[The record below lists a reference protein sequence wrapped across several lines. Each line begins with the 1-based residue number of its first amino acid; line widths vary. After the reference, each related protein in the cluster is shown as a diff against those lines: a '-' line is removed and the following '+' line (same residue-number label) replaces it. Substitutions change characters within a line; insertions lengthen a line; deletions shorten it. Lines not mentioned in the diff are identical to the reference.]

1 MDQKKILRLINM
13 EEGPKLDFKLR
24 LDIFTEGGKKEFAKD
39 VCAIANS
46 KGGRGYII
54 VGVMD
59 KSKEIIGIEDE
70 DRYGEERIQQIVT
83 TRCEPPIPIE
93 VEFATISGKRVGVI
107 IIYDGDQKPYQ
118 IKETGAFYIRRGST
132 TDVMRK
138 QEILRIFEENLEL
151 AIETCPIIKSN
162 KSLLDKSLI
171 NKYFAKKGIIVTE
184 QNEDF
189 LLESSGITYMDKIT
203 GKVKCTFGGLLV
215 FSEKNSICIAN
226 NIIRIINK
234 VNKNTNEV
242 MVIQGSLLSMIET
255 AKDKINEIINTNYPK
270 EAVLEAVKNAVLY
283 REYTNCN
290 RIIEVIITK
299 RSVVIESPGELIQN
313 FNVGIYNYLR
323 RNMWIYEKLITLD
336 DNNNFLNNEG
346 GFSRIK
352 SAFKGKGKV
361 KFINSQ
367 LENSFKVILPGI
379 Y

>member
-70 DRYGEERIQQIVT
+70 DIYGEERIQQIVT

-151 AIETCPIIKSN
+151 VIETCPIIKSN

-270 EAVLEAVKNAVLY
+270 EAVLEAVKNAVMY

-313 FNVGIYNYLR
+313 FNVGIHNYLR

-336 DNNNFLNNEG
+336 DNKNFLNNEG

>member
-70 DRYGEERIQQIVT
+70 DIYGEERIQQIVT

-151 AIETCPIIKSN
+151 VIETCPIIKSN

-270 EAVLEAVKNAVLY
+270 EAVLEAVKNAVMY

-313 FNVGIYNYLR
+313 FNVGIHNYLR

>member
-1 MDQKKILRLINM
+1 MDQKKILKLINM

-24 LDIFTEGGKKEFAKD
+24 LDIFTEGGKKELAKD

-59 KSKEIIGIEDE
+59 KSKEIIGIDDE
-70 DRYGEERIQQIVT
+70 DIYGEERIQQIVT

-93 VEFATISGKRVGVI
+93 VEFATICGKRVGVI

-151 AIETCPIIKSN
+151 VIETCPIIKSN
-162 KSLLDKSLI
+162 KSLLDKPLI

-313 FNVGIYNYLR
+313 FNVGIHNYLR